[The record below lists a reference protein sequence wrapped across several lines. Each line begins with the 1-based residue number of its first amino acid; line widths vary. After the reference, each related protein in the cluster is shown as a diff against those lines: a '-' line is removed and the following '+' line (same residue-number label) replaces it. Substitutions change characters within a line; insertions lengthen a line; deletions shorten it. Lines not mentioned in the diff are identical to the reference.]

1 MLLRA
6 GARMEAQLVFLRD
19 EEESVSALLSDIT
32 DDWNIN
38 GLRRAAAH
46 RGRGAATLTV
56 KEYKLCF

>member
-1 MLLRA
+1 M
-6 GARMEAQLVFLRD
+6 FLRD